1 MKNYLQ
7 RFKKMVSVLHA
18 HPKVQLLH
26 FNTFPPCSEETFEA
40 IEQKCGQALDSNL
53 KAFYRETNG
62 LQLTWILK
70 TNDCYQPQQHR
81 YNQEP
86 LVWDFATQEFRSED
100 ACIMILPIEQVFS
113 SLDYPSSNTG
123 ANNPELDFLGYN
135 FSFNQFYSNLYVFDA
150 FSKFCDMALFRD
162 TQHKRWLVLMGDE
175 GGECYTDSR
184 LTDFDSYI
192 EFLLAYKGYCQKR
205 KQFYGLYQGHEEA
218 ILSTSSTFWKGQDT
232 LDIDTLVFIQDF
244 PLADQPGSPTDHIH
258 TNRMQDRAKGVVAL
272 QQTEMHEI
280 IRKHI
285 LFLNSGGI
293 GGRWQMISLRNFV
306 CGIYQGAQGTQGEQ
320 AILDMQHLPHEL
332 DLLELQLP
340 YSSWCGV
347 HARYQDFSDADLTGS
362 LFSDAMLEKTIFAD
376 ANLQNVDFSRA
387 SLRGASF
394 MNANLRGADFE
405 NADLTDADFRG
416 AILEGARFPGATLKR
431 ILR

>member
-26 FNTFPPCSEETFEA
+26 FNTFPPCSEETFKA
-40 IEQKCGQALDSNL
+40 IEQKSGQVLDPNF

-70 TNDCYQPQQHR
+70 TNDRYHPQQHKYR
-81 YNQEP
+81 KQELP
-86 LVWDFATQEFRSED
+86 WDFGTKEFRSED
-100 ACIMILPIEQVFS
+100 ACIMLLPIEQIFS
-113 SLDYPSSNTG
+113 SLNDFIPETEVSNH
-123 ANNPELDFLGYN
+123 ELDFLGYN
-135 FSFNQFYSNLYVFDA
+135 FSYNQLYANLHVFDP
-150 FSKFCDMALFRD
+150 FSKFCDMAFFKD
-162 TQHKRWLVLMGDE
+162 VQQKRWLVLMGDE

-184 LTDFDSYI
+184 LTDFDSYM

-205 KQFYGLYQGHEEA
+205 KQFYGLYQGHEEP
-218 ILSTSSTFWKGQDT
+218 ILSTPTTYWKGQDA

-258 TNRMQDRAKGVVAL
+258 TKRMQDRAKGVVAL
-272 QQTEMHEI
+272 EQKQMYEI

-285 LFLNSGGI
+285 EFLNSGGI

-306 CGIYQGAQGTQGEQ
+306 CGIYQGAQGTKGEQ

-347 HARYQDFSDADLTGS
+347 YARYQDFSDADLTGS

-416 AILEGARFPGATLKR
+416 AILEGARFPGAILKR